1 MSNKK
6 LALLVLGL
14 MAIVLLTSAGC
25 VSKKTHEA
33 KMAEQKAV
41 IDQAQN
47 RIAELEKANEAL
59 NKGLAD
65 SKAALAAAQAENA
78 QLKQEAGSL
87 KNQISALENEKA
99 ELDKALAAG
108 KITEENYKKKTQS
121 LNWSIAGLKKD
132 LKEKEAAIAAKDTE
146 ISRLQSSEA
155 ALKAA
160 AEEQSKKIAA
170 LQKEK
175 ADLQALMDK
184 TVAGKNTTI
193 YVLGALFVLALI
205 LAIVGFSKGRK
216 AASAA

>member
-14 MAIVLLTSAGC
+14 MAIVLLTTAGC

-33 KMAEQKAV
+33 KLAEQKAI

-65 SKAALAAAQAENA
+65 AKAALAAAQNENT

-87 KNQISALENEKA
+87 KTQISALESEKA

-108 KITEENYKKKTQS
+108 KISEDNYKKRVGN
-121 LNWSIAGLKKD
+121 LNWQISGLKKE
-132 LKEKEAAIAAKDTE
+132 LKDKEAAIAAKDTE
-146 ISRLQSSEA
+146 ISRLQSNEA

-160 AEEQSKKIAA
+160 AEEQNKKMAA

-175 ADLQALMDK
+175 ADLQALLDK
-184 TVAGKNTTI
+184 TISGKNLYI
-193 YVLGALFVLALI
+193 YILGALFVIALI
-205 LAIVGFSKGRK
+205 AAIVGFRKGRGT
-216 AASAA
+216 AAA

>member
-14 MAIVLLTSAGC
+14 MAVVLLTSAAC

-33 KMAEQKAV
+33 KMAEQKAI

-65 SKAALAAAQAENA
+65 AKAALAAAQSENA
-78 QLKQEAGSL
+78 QLKSEAGSL
-87 KNQISALENEKA
+87 KSQISALESQKA
-99 ELDKALAAG
+99 DLDKALAAG
-108 KITEENYKKKTQS
+108 KITEENYKKKVGN
-121 LNWSIAGLKKD
+121 LNWKIGQLNKD
-132 LKEKEAAIAAKDTE
+132 LKDKEAAIAAKDTE
-146 ISRLQSSEA
+146 IARLQSSEA
-155 ALKAA
+155 SLKAA
-160 AEEQSKKIAA
+160 GEEQAKKISA

-184 TVAGKNTTI
+184 TVAGKMTII
-193 YVLGALFVLALI
+193 YVLAVLFVIALI
-205 LAIVGFSKGRK
+205 AAIVGFRK
-216 AASAA
+216 RGAAAA